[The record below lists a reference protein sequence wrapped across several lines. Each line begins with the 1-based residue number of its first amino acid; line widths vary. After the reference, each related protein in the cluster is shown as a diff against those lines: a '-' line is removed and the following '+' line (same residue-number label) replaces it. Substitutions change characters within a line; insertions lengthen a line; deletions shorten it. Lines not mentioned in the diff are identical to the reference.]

1 MTRLCI
7 DLRKVVD
14 GKARIYLLHVQLYL
28 FKIRY
33 FFFDYIHHLEACVPY
48 RFVGCL

>member
-7 DLRKVVD
+7 DFRKVVD

-28 FKIRY
+28 FLRY
-33 FFFDYIHHLEACVPY
+33 FFLNYIYHLEACVPY
-48 RFVGCL
+48 RFIGRL